1 MTSTWTIERVK
12 AELPSIPM
20 LYEGKTVVC
29 LLGGRLNAFASVF
42 VPGVPGVRADY
53 SWQTVTDALNAGRPL
68 RW

>member
-20 LYEGKTVVC
+20 LYKGKTVVGQ
-29 LLGGRLNAFASVF
+29 LRGRLNAFAGVS
-42 VPGVPGVRADY
+42 VPGLPGVRADY